1 LIQKNAGDSATV
13 ARLARSQERDLRAWL
28 FETGTEDGGTLV
40 AALRGIVREIEDTY
54 GVDVELVSVGD
65 CDLDDTLAPVVA
77 AAREATVNAAK
88 HARSPVV
95 DLYSEV
101 GGSAVEVFV
110 RDRGTGF
117 DPDSIPADR
126 QGVRN
131 SIVDRM
137 ARHGGTAEIRS
148 TPGAGTDVRLKMPFQ
163 ARQETTS

>member
-1 LIQKNAGDSATV
+1 MTIRSKGDRKEKFSFFPLKRRFEKTKAINSRFCSIFE
-13 ARLARSQERDLRAWL
+13 RLKIS
-28 FETGTEDGGTLV
+28 
-40 AALRGIVREIEDTY
+40 
-54 GVDVELVSVGD
+54 
-65 CDLDDTLAPVVA
+65 

-117 DPDSIPADR
+117 DPESIPADR

-137 ARHGGTAEIRS
+137 SRHGGTAEIRS
-148 TPGAGTDVRLKMPFQ
+148 TPGAGTEVRLKMPFQ